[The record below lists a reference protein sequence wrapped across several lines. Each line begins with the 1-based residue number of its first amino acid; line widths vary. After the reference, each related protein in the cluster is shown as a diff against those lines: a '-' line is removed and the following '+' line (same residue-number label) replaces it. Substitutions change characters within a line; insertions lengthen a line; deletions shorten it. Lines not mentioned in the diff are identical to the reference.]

1 MRWVRRGL
9 VLALL
14 VGVMIVGWRF
24 AAENQQP
31 VRVHYVFGELS
42 EQPLWRVLLGTFGAG
57 AALVG
62 AFALFSSA
70 RNGLVNRRY
79 RKALGGLEAEVHQLR
94 NLPLAPESDA
104 RDGPAAAGPARAGGA
119 FGREG

>member
-14 VGVMIVGWRF
+14 LAVWYGGWRF
-24 AAENQQP
+24 AHENQQP
-31 VRVHYVFGELS
+31 VRVHYIVGELA
-42 EQPLWRVLLGTFGAG
+42 EQPLWRVLIGAFGAG

-70 RNGLVNRRY
+70 RHGLVSRRY
-79 RKALGGLEAEVHQLR
+79 RRALGGLEAEVHQLR
-94 NLPLAPESDA
+94 NLPLAPDSEA
-104 RDGPAAAGPARAGGA
+104 RAGPPARAGGA
-119 FGREG
+119 YGQEG